1 MAKHRILPFPDANV
15 GEVLGL
21 VEIIYAYGGKSKI
34 SFIAEELRMELD
46 DLGDVVDMA
55 ELLGLVKVKN
65 GIIQL
70 SVYGEALNLGTIED
84 KKRILRKQ
92 LLNLEP
98 FKTVVALIK
107 KEVEVDEREI
117 VNHLKVNHIIDDLS
131 RFHKLFLSWGGYA
144 EIIEYDGKK
153 QRFRIPK
160 PQEIEQ
166 NTDEENGEE

>member
-1 MAKHRILPFPDANV
+1 MGKHKLLPFPDANV

-70 SVYGEALNLGTIED
+70 SVFGEALNLGTIDD

-92 LLNLEP
+92 LLNIEP
-98 FKTVVALIK
+98 FKTVIALIK
-107 KEVEVDEREI
+107 KEKEVDEKKI
-117 VNHLKVNHIIDDLS
+117 VDHLRVNHIIDDVS
-131 RFHKLFLSWGGYA
+131 RFHKLFLSWCGYA
-144 EIIEYDGKK
+144 EIIEYDGKR
-153 QRFRIPK
+153 QRFTIPK
-160 PQEIEQ
+160 PQEISESA
-166 NTDEENGEE
+166 NDEEGEE